1 MLDSIGWSGCNST
14 LESLQHNLPI
24 VTMTGSLMRGRHTAA
39 ILKMMGVTET
49 IASTI
54 DEYVSTAIHL
64 ARDVPRRMA
73 VKNKIS
79 ENKHRVYRDTTCIS
93 ALEDFLIRT
102 TRGESG
108 GHRLPVD

>member
-1 MLDSIGWSGCNST
+1 MQFNVGELAAQSSDCDDDGFPNARSSHCRDP
-14 LESLQHNLPI
+14 QD
-24 VTMTGSLMRGRHTAA
+24 TAA

-108 GHRLPVD
+108 GHRVPVD

>member
-1 MLDSIGWSGCNST
+1 
-14 LESLQHNLPI
+14 
-24 VTMTGSLMRGRHTAA
+24 
-39 ILKMMGVTET
+39 
-49 IASTI
+49 
-54 DEYVSTAIHL
+54 
-64 ARDVPRRMA
+64 MA